1 MDLIDTNEIFTNER
15 DFLMES
21 YFDKS
26 PLILKLLFVFVA
38 IFVIV
43 ISLNQSRKLIVSF
56 WAFTSDAGH
65 IFPQTFLSPIL
76 DSSNNGK
83 FGLYMEGFF
92 DFTFKSSFS
101 KSWTQ
106 VLQKFKSCL
115 RCVGDL
121 RQWESRAMVLAENK
135 D

>member
-92 DFTFKSSFS
+92 DFTFKS
-101 KSWTQ
+101 
-106 VLQKFKSCL
+106 
-115 RCVGDL
+115 
-121 RQWESRAMVLAENK
+121 
-135 D
+135 

>member
-1 MDLIDTNEIFTNER
+1 MVRRRLVLDLIDTNEIFTNER

-56 WAFTSDAGH
+56 
-65 IFPQTFLSPIL
+65 
-76 DSSNNGK
+76 
-83 FGLYMEGFF
+83 
-92 DFTFKSSFS
+92 
-101 KSWTQ
+101 
-106 VLQKFKSCL
+106 
-115 RCVGDL
+115 
-121 RQWESRAMVLAENK
+121 
-135 D
+135 

>member
-1 MDLIDTNEIFTNER
+1 MVRRKLVLDLIDTNEIFTNER

-56 WAFTSDAGH
+56 
-65 IFPQTFLSPIL
+65 
-76 DSSNNGK
+76 
-83 FGLYMEGFF
+83 
-92 DFTFKSSFS
+92 
-101 KSWTQ
+101 
-106 VLQKFKSCL
+106 
-115 RCVGDL
+115 
-121 RQWESRAMVLAENK
+121 
-135 D
+135 

>member
-65 IFPQTFLSPIL
+65 IFPQTFLSPT
-76 DSSNNGK
+76 GG
-83 FGLYMEGFF
+83 GLYMEGFF

-121 RQWESRAMVLAENK
+121 RQWESRAMALAENK